1 MRSLVQI
8 AAAAVLF
15 AAPALADTVTI
26 ETARGP
32 AEVPASPEKIAV
44 FDLSAF
50 DTLNALG
57 VSVAGTVDKAY
68 LDHLKDAHEKAEVVG
83 SLFEPDFEAINA
95 MQPDLIVVGSR
106 SAEQLE
112 PLAKFAPTID
122 MTVWGDD
129 LLGQAKARIA
139 AYGKLF
145 DRADKASAL
154 SAELDE
160 KLAKAREAVAGKG
173 SALIVMTN
181 GPKVSAYGKGSRFGW
196 LHQALDLPEA
206 VETSSENSHGEAVS
220 FEFIRDANPDWLLVI
235 DRSVAIGAEGARAD
249 ETLDNALVAETT
261 AWKNGQVI
269 YLNAADLYIAGGGA
283 RSIMNTLDLL
293 IEGFSKP
300 S

>member
-1 MRSLVQI
+1 
-8 AAAAVLF
+8 
-15 AAPALADTVTI
+15 
-26 ETARGP
+26 
-32 AEVPASPEKIAV
+32 
-44 FDLSAF
+44 
-50 DTLNALG
+50 
-57 VSVAGTVDKAY
+57 
-68 LDHLKDAHEKAEVVG
+68 
-83 SLFEPDFEAINA
+83 
-95 MQPDLIVVGSR
+95 
-106 SAEQLE
+106 
-112 PLAKFAPTID
+112 
-122 MTVWGDD
+122 
-129 LLGQAKARIA
+129 
-139 AYGKLF
+139 
-145 DRADKASAL
+145 
-154 SAELDE
+154 
-160 KLAKAREAVAGKG
+160 
-173 SALIVMTN
+173 MTN

>member
-112 PLAKFAPTID
+112 PLSKFAPTID

-145 DRADKASAL
+145 DRADKASAF

-160 KLAKAREAVAGKG
+160 KLAKARETVAGKG

-206 VETSSENSHGEAVS
+206 VETNSENSHGEAVS

-293 IEGFSKP
+293 IEGFSNP